1 MSIELR
7 LEELKKDLLHPNGP
21 SISTNRNYPF
31 AIFHY
36 RPDEEFLA
44 RELVGEVVDSLRL
57 KGWTVRNVDLFAV
70 LLDYLGEEEEGELV
84 PAWIEEEKLLY
95 KTYKRDYTKPLNSL
109 SNSLSGFFNRKTGYP
124 RKVLEEIGK
133 AAEGADESRSV
144 IFLSR
149 IGALYPFYR
158 TSALLR
164 FLDEGVKV
172 PTIVLYPGE
181 RVDQHYLSFM
191 GEMDADRDYRP
202 RIY

>member
-7 LEELKKDLLHPNGP
+7 LSELKKDLLHPGGP
-21 SISTNRNYPF
+21 TISTNRNYPF

-36 RPDEEFLA
+36 RPDEEFRA
-44 RELVGEVVDSLRL
+44 RQLIGELVEELRL
-57 KGWTVRNVDLFAV
+57 AGWNIRTVDLFGV
-70 LLDYLGEEEEGELV
+70 LLDYLQLEEDGDLI
-84 PAWIEEEKLLY
+84 PAWIEEEKMLY
-95 KTYKRDYTKPLNSL
+95 RRYKEDYSKPLDFLGNA
-109 SNSLSGFFNRKTGYP
+109 LSGFYNRKTGYP
-124 RKVLEEIGK
+124 RRVLEDIRN
-133 AAEGADESRSV
+133 ASDGADENRSV

-164 FLDEGVKV
+164 FLDEGVRI

-181 RVDQHYLSFM
+181 RTDQHYLSFM

>member
-1 MSIELR
+1 
-7 LEELKKDLLHPNGP
+7 
-21 SISTNRNYPF
+21 NRHYPF
-31 AIFHY
+31 AIVHY
-36 RPDEEFLA
+36 RPEEEFRA
-44 RELVGEVVDSLRL
+44 RELLGEMVDSLRL
-57 KGWTVRNVDLFAV
+57 QGWAVRTIDLFEV

-84 PAWIEEEKLLY
+84 PAWIEEEKMLY
-95 KTYKRDYTKPLNSL
+95 KTYKNDHAKPLEFLGNSL
-109 SNSLSGFFNRKTGYP
+109 GGFFNRKTGYP
-124 RKVLEEIGK
+124 QKVLEEIRNI
-133 AAEGADESRSV
+133 AQGADETRSV

-172 PTIVLYPGE
+172 STIVMYPGE
-181 RVDQHYLSFM
+181 RVEQHYLSFM

>member
-7 LEELKKDLLHPNGP
+7 LSELKKDLLHPSGP
-21 SISTNRNYPF
+21 TISTNRNYPF

-36 RPDEEFLA
+36 RPEEEFRA
-44 RELVGEVVDSLRL
+44 RELIGELVDGLRL
-57 KGWTVRNVDLFAV
+57 AGWNIRTVDLFGV
-70 LLDYLGEEEEGELV
+70 LLAYLQLEEDGDLI
-84 PAWIEEEKLLY
+84 PAWIEEEKMLY
-95 KTYKRDYTKPLNSL
+95 RRYKQDYTKPLDFLGNA
-109 SNSLSGFFNRKTGYP
+109 LSGFFNRKTGYP
-124 RKVLEEIGK
+124 QRVLEEIRDVTD
-133 AAEGADESRSV
+133 GADENRTV

-164 FLDEGVKV
+164 FLDEGVRV
-172 PTIVLYPGE
+172 PTVVLYPGE
-181 RVDQHYLSFM
+181 RTDQHYLSFM

>member
-1 MSIELR
+1 M
-7 LEELKKDLLHPNGP
+7 PG
-21 SISTNRNYPF
+21 
-31 AIFHY
+31 
-36 RPDEEFLA
+36 
-44 RELVGEVVDSLRL
+44 ELVGEVVDSLRL

-70 LLDYLGEEEEGELV
+70 LLDVSERGGRGRTGPRVDRGREAPLQNIQG
-84 PAWIEEEKLLY
+84 
-95 KTYKRDYTKPLNSL
+95 DYTKSLNSL

>member
-7 LEELKKDLLHPNGP
+7 LSELKKDLLHPSGP
-21 SISTNRNYPF
+21 TISTNRNYPF

-36 RPDEEFLA
+36 RPDEEFRA
-44 RELVGEVVDSLRL
+44 RQLIGELVEELRL
-57 KGWTVRNVDLFAV
+57 AGWNIRTVDLFGV
-70 LLDYLGEEEEGELV
+70 LLDYLNAEEDGDLI
-84 PAWIEEEKLLY
+84 PAWIEEEKMLY
-95 KTYKRDYTKPLNSL
+95 RRYKEDYSKPLDFLGNA
-109 SNSLSGFFNRKTGYP
+109 LSGFYNRKTGYP
-124 RKVLEEIGK
+124 RRVLEDIRN
-133 AAEGADESRSV
+133 ASDGADENRSV

-164 FLDEGVKV
+164 FLDEGVRI

-181 RVDQHYLSFM
+181 RTDQHYLSFM

>member
-7 LEELKKDLLHPNGP
+7 LSELKKDLLHPSGP
-21 SISTNRNYPF
+21 TISTNRNYPF

-36 RPDEEFLA
+36 RPEEEFRA
-44 RELVGEVVDSLRL
+44 RELIGELVDGLRL
-57 KGWTVRNVDLFAV
+57 AGWNIRTVDLFGV
-70 LLDYLGEEEEGELV
+70 LLDYLQLEEDGDLI
-84 PAWIEEEKLLY
+84 PAWIEEEKMLY
-95 KTYKRDYTKPLNSL
+95 RRYKQDYTKPLDFLGNA
-109 SNSLSGFFNRKTGYP
+109 LSGFFNRKTGYP
-124 RKVLEEIGK
+124 QRVLEEIRDVTD
-133 AAEGADESRSV
+133 GADENRTV

-164 FLDEGVKV
+164 FLDEGVRV
-172 PTIVLYPGE
+172 PTVVLYPGE
-181 RVDQHYLSFM
+181 RTDQHYLSFM